1 MKNPSSLAFQNLCWG
16 KHGIF
21 HLVFPPRGPRGQK
34 LKILA
39 PLTLTDVPKTRL
51 CDPGFWA
58 LAFGQWVPNAT
69 EYHRAEADLG
79 DRSCVDRLCNIFDV
93 NSISAYSIYIYTY
106 IHTVHLHISICI
118 YIGSYIYTNGYVAHR

>member
-1 MKNPSSLAFQNLCWG
+1 MENYIIPGFFRNFAG
-16 KHGIF
+16 ETIF
-21 HLVFPPRGPRGQK
+21 SFPNPRGQK

-39 PLTLTDVPKTRL
+39 TLTLEDVPKTRL

-79 DRSCVDRLCNIFDV
+79 YLGVMCW
-93 NSISAYSIYIYTY
+93 
-106 IHTVHLHISICI
+106 
-118 YIGSYIYTNGYVAHR
+118 YIGL